1 MLVIINNG
9 GLQETCTSY
18 DHVIIESY
26 LKHTFPLKSSRIFRA
41 EQLSRV
47 YITQKRKKRSS
58 DILLGGSLFRL
69 SCKLCTA
76 LSRYARMP
84 TEKIRRNCR
93 QREYGKNSDVENG
106 FRLPA
111 ALNLSTA
118 CHDGVGLG
126 GIKGEKER
134 FVFERFFVGTERRKP
149 LFALLLIYTAKRDK
163 KIVCFTKNS

>member
-1 MLVIINNG
+1 
-9 GLQETCTSY
+9 
-18 DHVIIESY
+18 
-26 LKHTFPLKSSRIFRA
+26 
-41 EQLSRV
+41 
-47 YITQKRKKRSS
+47 
-58 DILLGGSLFRL
+58 
-69 SCKLCTA
+69 
-76 LSRYARMP
+76 MP
-84 TEKIRRNCR
+84 TEKIRRFCR
-93 QREYGKNSDVENG
+93 QREYGKNSDAENG

-118 CHDGVGLG
+118 CHDGVGWG

>member
-1 MLVIINNG
+1 MRSLAKTSLLNSFFHDSFLIIQIVRIKLYICREITPPLYGSLNAW
-9 GLQETCTSY
+9 
-18 DHVIIESY
+18 IESY
-26 LKHTFPLKSSRIFRA
+26 KREKNGYPIFCSA
-41 EQLSRV
+41 AA
-47 YITQKRKKRSS
+47 
-58 DILLGGSLFRL
+58 FFWL

-84 TEKIRRNCR
+84 TEKIRRFCR
-93 QREYGKNSDVENG
+93 QREYGKNSDAENG

-134 FVFERFFVGTERRKP
+134 FVFERFFVGTEHRKP
-149 LFALLLIYTAKRDK
+149 LFDLLLIYTAKNGK
-163 KIVCFTKNS
+163 T

>member
-1 MLVIINNG
+1 MYRCRAI
-9 GLQETCTSY
+9 TP
-18 DHVIIESY
+18 
-26 LKHTFPLKSSRIFRA
+26 PL
-41 EQLSRV
+41 
-47 YITQKRKKRSS
+47 YNTKRKNGYPTFCSAAAF
-58 DILLGGSLFRL
+58 FRL

-84 TEKIRRNCR
+84 TEKIRRFCR
-93 QREYGKNSDVENG
+93 QREYGKNSDAENV

-149 LFALLLIYTAKRDK
+149 LFALLLIYTAKNGK
-163 KIVCFTKNS
+163 T